1 MNNTTTGG
9 PAYPVPGLQENSDYD
24 GMTLL
29 DWFAGQ
35 IIRGMINE
43 TGMLMD
49 EFADEAYR
57 LAAKM
62 IEARKKHGTQ

>member
-1 MNNTTTGG
+1 MTGG
-9 PAYPVPGLQENSDYD
+9 PAFPCEWSKVHHTP

-35 IIRGMINE
+35 IVRAMVNE

-62 IEARKKHGTQ
+62 IEARKKYGIQ